1 LPAGTADGLA
11 GGTPADNAR
20 IIEAVLSGKER
31 GVARSAVILNA
42 AAAIYVADAAPDMP
56 AAAKLAAATI
66 DSGKATAA
74 LDRLRSA
81 SAKR

>member
-1 LPAGTADGLA
+1 
-11 GGTPADNAR
+11 
-20 IIEAVLSGKER
+20 
-31 GVARSAVILNA
+31 
-42 AAAIYVADAAPDMP
+42 MP

>member
-1 LPAGTADGLA
+1 MPS
-11 GGTPADNAR
+11 DNAR

-42 AAAIYVADAAPDMP
+42 AAAIYVAGLAPDIFE
-56 AAAKLAAATI
+56 AAKLAAGAI
-66 DSGKATAA
+66 DSGAGAAA
-74 LDRLRSA
+74 LERLKSA